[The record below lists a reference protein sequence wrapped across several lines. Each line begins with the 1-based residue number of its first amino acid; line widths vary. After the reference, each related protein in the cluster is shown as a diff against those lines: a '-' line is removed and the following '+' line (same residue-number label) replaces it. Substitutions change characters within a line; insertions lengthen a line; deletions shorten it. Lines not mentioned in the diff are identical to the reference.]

1 MLRKHLWLYTLL
13 FGLFWT
19 ALTLLSGVWVSL
31 EEKNRGTERAKIEA
45 RSVLDRD
52 MLYRRWAAMH
62 GGLYAPVTGKTQPN
76 PYLAGIPERDITT
89 PSGRALTLIN
99 PASMTRQV
107 HELGKKYGLNGH
119 ITSLNPINPGNAP
132 DPWERQA
139 LTRIAA
145 GETEVS
151 SVETLH
157 GEPQLRLM
165 RPLATE
171 KGCLKCHAA
180 QGYKE
185 GDIRGGL
192 SVSMPMA
199 PYVQLMKQAQSLLLL
214 THFAVWLAGA
224 LLFGVG
230 VWLLR
235 AQILKQE
242 QAEAELRESE
252 ERFALAASGSSNG
265 LWDWPDLDQD
275 ARWWSAQWYHL
286 LGYEENE
293 IPATGE
299 NLRLLLHPDDLPR
312 IEEAWQLHFEKRI
325 PFDLEYRMRCK
336 DGTYRWFRGRG
347 QALWG
352 ADGRPRRMSGSIED
366 IHARRIAEQALKQAA
381 LEWSAAMDASDD
393 VIYLLDCQR
402 RIVWANRTFCQLT
415 GSSPQEVTGRHIAEV
430 LHPQGEETPCPVCR
444 AQNELRDFRTIM
456 EADHPDN
463 PAGRPIEVTVKIVR
477 DSGGEPLSILMTLH
491 DLTGARQDV
500 EERTRLEMQLRQSQK
515 MEAIGTLA
523 GGIAHDFNNILSVIF
538 GYTELAKIEDGD
550 PEKRQQHLGQVLTG
564 ARRAKELVQQIL
576 AFSRKAEQQKQ
587 LLHVSSIVK
596 EALKMLRAS
605 IPATIEIRQRIASDG
620 MVLADP
626 TQIHQVIVN
635 LCTNAYQAMRE
646 TGGILTVSLEEI
658 DILGED
664 EGDATLFPGR
674 YLKLGVS
681 NTGDGISPEIL
692 DKIFEPYFTTKKT
705 GEGTGLGLAVVHGI
719 VKSHNGHIT
728 VRSEPGAETTFQ
740 VYLPL
745 VEDERK
751 AAGLPT
757 EENIVN
763 LSGKGERILFVDDEE
778 QIRTFAEMLF
788 SKHGYQVSTFSNGV
802 QALEE
807 FRNHPDQFD
816 LVITDMTM
824 PHMTGAELAQKIL
837 GIRPDVPIIL
847 CTGQSELIDRE
858 KAFAMGV
865 RAYLNKPVL
874 QHDFLS
880 AIRKALEKNKLE
892 PLPG

>member
-1 MLRKHLWLYTLL
+1 MLRKNLWLYTIL

-19 ALTLLSGVWVSL
+19 ALMVSSGVWVSL
-31 EEKNRGTERAKIEA
+31 EEKNRGTERAKIET

-52 MLYRRWAAMH
+52 LLYRRWAALH
-62 GGLYAPVTGKTQPN
+62 GGFYAPVTENNQPN
-76 PYLAGIPERDITT
+76 PYLTAIPERDITT
-89 PSGRALTLIN
+89 PSGHNLTLIN

-107 HELGKKYGLNGH
+107 YDLGKEYGLKGH
-119 ITSLNPINPGNAP
+119 ITSLKPINPGNVP

-139 LTRIAA
+139 LSRIAA
-145 GETEVS
+145 GEIEVS
-151 SVETLH
+151 SVETLN

-165 RPLATE
+165 RRLITE
-171 KGCLKCHAA
+171 KSCLKCHAG

-192 SVSMPMA
+192 SASLPMA
-199 PYVQLMKQAQSLLLL
+199 PYLQLTEQAQHLLLL
-214 THFAVWLAGA
+214 AHFAVWLVGA

-235 AQILKQE
+235 AQIVRQE
-242 QAEAELRESE
+242 QVEANLRESE

-286 LGYEENE
+286 IGYEENE
-293 IPATGE
+293 IPASGE
-299 NLRLLLHPDDLPR
+299 NLRRLLHPDDLPR
-312 IEEAWQLHFEKRI
+312 VEEAWRLHFEKRI
-325 PFDLEYRMRCK
+325 PFDLEYRLRCK

-352 ADGRPRRMSGSIED
+352 ADGRPRRISGSLED

-393 VIYLLDCQR
+393 VIYLLDRQR
-402 RIVWANRTFCQLT
+402 RVVRANRAFYRLT
-415 GSSPQEVTGRHIAEV
+415 GSSPQEVVGRHIVEV
-430 LHPQGEETPCPVCR
+430 VHPQGEETPCPVCR
-444 AQNELRDFRTIM
+444 AQDELRDLKIIM
-456 EADHPDN
+456 EVNHPDN
-463 PAGRPIEVTVKIVR
+463 PAGRPIEITVKIVR

-500 EERTRLEMQLRQSQK
+500 EERHRLEMQLRQSQK

-523 GGIAHDFNNILSVIF
+523 GGIAHDFNNILAVIF
-538 GYTELAKIEDGD
+538 GYTELAKLEDGD
-550 PEKRQQHLGQVLTG
+550 PEKRRQNLGQVLAG

-587 LLHVSSIVK
+587 TLHVASIVK

-605 IPATIEIRQRIASDG
+605 IPATIEIQQKIASDG

-635 LCTNAYQAMRE
+635 LCTNAYHAMRE
-646 TGGILTVSLEEI
+646 TGGTLAVSVEEI
-658 DILGED
+658 EILGED
-664 EGDATLFPGR
+664 EGDDSLVPGR
-674 YLKLGVS
+674 YLKLEVS
-681 NTGDGISPEIL
+681 NTGGGISPEIQ

-719 VKSHNGHIT
+719 VKSHHGHIT
-728 VRSEPGAETTFQ
+728 VCSEPGTGTTFR
-740 VYLPL
+740 VYLP
-745 VEDERK
+745 VAENAGQAVEPPEDESI
-751 AAGLPT
+751 AD
-757 EENIVN
+757 

-778 QIRTFAEMLF
+778 QIRAFAEMLF
-788 SKHGYQVSTFSNGV
+788 SRYGYQVSTFADGL

-807 FRNHPDQFD
+807 FRNHPDRFD

-824 PHMTGAELAQKIL
+824 PHMTGAELTRKIAA
-837 GIRPDVPIIL
+837 IRPDMPVIL

-858 KAFAMGV
+858 KAFAMGMC
-865 RAYLNKPVL
+865 AYLNKPVL

-880 AIRKALEKNKLE
+880 AIRKALEKK
-892 PLPG
+892 

>member
-1 MLRKHLWLYTLL
+1 MLRKNLWLYTIL

-19 ALTLLSGVWVSL
+19 ALMVFSGVWVSL

-52 MLYRRWAAMH
+52 LLYRRWAALH
-62 GGLYAPVTGKTQPN
+62 GGFYAPVTENNQPN
-76 PYLAGIPERDITT
+76 PYLTAIPERDIPT
-89 PSGRALTLIN
+89 PSGRNLTLIN

-107 HELGKKYGLNGH
+107 YELGKEYGLKGH
-119 ITSLNPINPGNAP
+119 ITSLKPINPGNVP

-139 LTRIAA
+139 LSRIAA
-145 GETEVS
+145 GEIEIS
-151 SVETLH
+151 SVETMN

-165 RPLATE
+165 RRLITE
-171 KGCLKCHAA
+171 KSCLKCHAG

-192 SVSMPMA
+192 SASLPMA
-199 PYVQLMKQAQSLLLL
+199 PYLQLTEQAQRLLLL
-214 THFAVWLAGA
+214 AHFAVWLVGA

-235 AQILKQE
+235 AQIVKQE
-242 QAEAELRESE
+242 QVEADLRESE
-252 ERFALAASGSSNG
+252 ERFALAASGSSSG
-265 LWDWPDLDQD
+265 LWDWPDLAQD

-286 LGYEENE
+286 IGYEENE

-299 NLRLLLHPDDLPR
+299 NLRQLLHPDDLPR
-312 IEEAWQLHFEKRI
+312 VEEAWQLHFEKRI
-325 PFDLEYRMRCK
+325 PFDLEYRLRCK

-352 ADGRPRRMSGSIED
+352 ADGRPRRISGSLED

-393 VIYLLDCQR
+393 VIYLLDRQR
-402 RIVWANRTFCQLT
+402 RIVRGNRAFYRLT
-415 GSSPQEVTGRHIAEV
+415 GSSPQDAIGRHIVEV
-430 LHPQGEETPCPVCR
+430 VHPQGEENPCPVCR
-444 AQNELRDFRTIM
+444 AQEELRDLKTVM

-463 PAGRPIEVTVKIVR
+463 PAGRPIEITVKIVR
-477 DSGGEPLSILMTLH
+477 DNGGEPLSILMTLH
-491 DLTGARQDV
+491 DLTGARQEV
-500 EERTRLEMQLRQSQK
+500 EERHRLEMQLRQSQK

-523 GGIAHDFNNILSVIF
+523 GGIAHDFNNILAVIF
-538 GYTELAKIEDGD
+538 GYTELAKLEDGD
-550 PEKRQQHLGQVLTG
+550 PEKRRQNLGQVLAG

-587 LLHVSSIVK
+587 TLQVSSIIT
-596 EALKMLRAS
+596 EALQMLRAS
-605 IPATIEIRQRIASDG
+605 IPATIKIQQKITSDG

-635 LCTNAYQAMRE
+635 LCTNAYHAMRE
-646 TGGILTVSLEEI
+646 TGGTLAVSVAEI
-658 DILGED
+658 EIQGED
-664 EGDATLFPGR
+664 EGDDSLVPGR
-674 YLKLGVS
+674 YLKLEVS
-681 NTGDGISPEIL
+681 NTGNGISPEIQ

-719 VKSHNGHIT
+719 VKSHHGHIT
-728 VRSEPGAETTFQ
+728 VCSEPGTGTTFR

-745 VEDERK
+745 VENEGQAVEPPEQESIAD
-751 AAGLPT
+751 
-757 EENIVN
+757 

-778 QIRTFAEMLF
+778 QIRAFAEILF
-788 SKHGYQVSTFSNGV
+788 SGHGYQVRTFADGL
-802 QALEE
+802 QALAE
-807 FRNHPDQFD
+807 FRNHPDRFD

-824 PHMTGAELAQKIL
+824 PHITGAELAQKIISL
-837 GIRPDVPIIL
+837 RPDIPIIL

-858 KAFAMGV
+858 KAFAMGMC
-865 RAYLNKPVL
+865 AYLNKPVL

-880 AIRKALEKNKLE
+880 AVRKALEQK
-892 PLPG
+892 